1 VHIYLSCQ
9 RLRSAPYPMDPL
21 YVGNWPERCGLFARS
36 ASVSLHYELRGN
48 EDAANKA
55 LLVMGAC
62 ATRRHFEQ
70 LADTLASAGVEV
82 LSYDHRGI
90 GRSKSTG
97 ALERRASQTSEV
109 LAADA
114 LALLDHVWPSSPPGS
129 CLHVYGASMGGMV
142 AQRLAL
148 LLLARPHARL
158 PLRSVT
164 LSVTARCY
172 GRARFVP
179 LGAGFYR
186 AVLPLALPKTA
197 DKLVETL
204 LPKCFG
210 ADFLAAPHPT
220 ESSGATMGELW
231 RRRWVAEF
239 DDWWSLRNVECTA
252 AQATVAGRH
261 FTTSAELATLREC
274 GVPILVSI
282 AEKDELIAPHAQKE
296 LARLLGART
305 LVSTGGHMGSVA
317 EFGELRRAV
326 AAHMLAA
333 GGG

>member
-1 VHIYLSCQ
+1 
-9 RLRSAPYPMDPL
+9 MDPL
-21 YVGNWPERCGLFARS
+21 YEGVWPVRSGLFARS
-36 ASVSLHYELRGN
+36 SSVSLHYELRGK
-48 EDAANKA
+48 EEATQKA
-55 LLVMGAC
+55 VLIMGAF

-70 LADTLASAGVEV
+70 LADTLASAGAEV

-90 GRSKSTG
+90 GKSATTAG
-97 ALERRASQTSEV
+97 EERRNSQTSEL

-114 LALLDHVWPSSPPGS
+114 LALLDYVWASAPPNA

-148 LLLARPHARL
+148 LLLARRASV
-158 PLRSVT
+158 PLRSLT
-164 LSVTARCY
+164 LSVTARSY
-172 GRARFVP
+172 GRARYVP

-186 AVLPLALPKTA
+186 AVLPLALPSSPE
-197 DKLVETL
+197 KLVETL

-210 ADFLAAPHPT
+210 ADFLAAPHPCDPA
-220 ESSGATMGELW
+220 GATMGELW

-239 DDWWSLRNVECTA
+239 DDWWSLRNLEGTA

-261 FTTSAELATLREC
+261 FTTTAELATLRDS
-274 GVPILVSI
+274 GIPILVSI
-282 AEKDELIAPHAQKE
+282 AQKDELMSPRAQQE
-296 LARLLGART
+296 LATLLGART
-305 LVSTGGHMGSVA
+305 VISTGGHMGSIA

-333 GGG
+333 GGAVVPAE

>member
-1 VHIYLSCQ
+1 
-9 RLRSAPYPMDPL
+9 MDPL
-21 YVGNWPERCGLFARS
+21 YAGVWPARCGLFARS
-36 ASVSLHYELRGN
+36 ASVTLHYELRGK
-48 EDAANKA
+48 EDATNTA
-55 LLVMGAC
+55 LLVMGAF

-70 LADTLASAGVEV
+70 LADTLASAGAEV
-82 LSYDHRGI
+82 LSYDHRGV
-90 GRSKSTG
+90 GKSKTTDTVD
-97 ALERRASQTSEV
+97 RCASQTSEV

-114 LALLDHVWPSSPPGS
+114 LALLDHVWPSAPPGS

-148 LLLARPHARL
+148 LLLARQQATL
-158 PLRSVT
+158 PLRSLT
-164 LSVTARCY
+164 FSVTARCY
-172 GRARFVP
+172 GRARYVP
-179 LGAGFYR
+179 IGAGFYR
-186 AVLPLALPKTA
+186 AVLPLALPKTPE
-197 DKLVETL
+197 KLVETL

-210 ADFLAAPHPT
+210 PDFLAAPHPT
-220 ESSGATMGELW
+220 EPGGATMGELW

-239 DDWWSLRNVECTA
+239 DDWWSLRNVEGTA

-261 FTTSAELATLREC
+261 FTTSEELATLRES

-282 AEKDELIAPHAQKE
+282 AEKDKLMDPHAQKE

-333 GGG
+333 GGDETQVE